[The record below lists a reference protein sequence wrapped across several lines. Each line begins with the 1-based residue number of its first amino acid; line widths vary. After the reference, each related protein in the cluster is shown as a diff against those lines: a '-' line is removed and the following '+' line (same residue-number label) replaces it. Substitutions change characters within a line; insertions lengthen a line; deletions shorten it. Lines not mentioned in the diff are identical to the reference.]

1 MKVLLLHQ
9 HFNIPQKGG
18 AIRSYYLAK
27 ALVDKG
33 IETVVITAHNEK
45 SYRKENV
52 EGIEV
57 HYLPVAYDNKF
68 GFAAR
73 AISFLKFNWGVV
85 KLVRKVDRVDYCYA
99 LSVPL
104 TIGLAAIW
112 IKKFYKIPYIFEV
125 GDLWPDA
132 PIQLGFVQNYFFRQF
147 LFSMEKQ
154 IYRSAKSIVAL
165 SPAIE
170 EAVKKKIAP
179 RPFFSAESPGS
190 GALAEAGNEYKAQ
203 SPETETLRGIK
214 IVPRPFF
221 PAESPVSG
229 TLAEAGNEYKAQS
242 PETETLR
249 GIRSLPN
256 IHLIPN
262 MADCDFYKP
271 EMKSPA
277 LEDKFNVKGK
287 FVISYIGAVGVANG
301 LDYFLECANVSRKA
315 QMPIQFL
322 LCGEGALRER
332 LMANARQLGLQ
343 NLTFID
349 FQNREGVKEV
359 MNVTDAAFIC
369 YKNVPIL
376 ETGSPNKFFDGL
388 AAGKLIIVNFSG
400 WIRKEIEETCCGIY
414 VDPKHPTDFVRKISP
429 FLSDEKQLKYYQE
442 AARQLAE
449 KKYSRK
455 IMSEKFAKLF

>member
-1 MKVLLLHQ
+1 MTKSHQNPFVWGLFLNLLHIVKVLLLHQ

-33 IETVVITAHNEK
+33 IETVVITGHNEK

-73 AISFLKFNWGVV
+73 AISFLKFNWGAMR
-85 KLVRKVDRVDYCYA
+85 LARKVDHVDYCYA
-99 LSVPL
+99 ISVPL
-104 TIGLAAIW
+104 TIGLAAMW
-112 IKKFYKIPYIFEV
+112 IKKFYEIPYIFEV

-147 LFSMEKQ
+147 LFSMERQ

-170 EAVKKKIAP
+170 EAVRKKI
-179 RPFFSAESPGS
+179 S
-190 GALAEAGNEYKAQ
+190 
-203 SPETETLRGIK
+203 
-214 IVPRPFF
+214 VPR
-221 PAESPVSG
+221 SVSSQ
-229 TLAEAGNEYKAQS
+229 TS
-242 PETETLR
+242 
-249 GIRSLPN
+249 
-256 IHLIPN
+256 IHFIPN
-262 MADCDFYKP
+262 MADCDFYNP
-271 EMKSPA
+271 EIKLPA

-287 FVISYIGAVGVANG
+287 FVVSYIGAVGVANG
-301 LDYFLECANVSRKA
+301 LDYFLECANASRKA
-315 QMPIQFL
+315 QLPIQFL

-332 LMANARQLGLQ
+332 LMANVKQMGLQ

-349 FQNREGVKEV
+349 FQNREGVREV

-388 AAGKLIIVNFSG
+388 AAGKLIIVNFGG
-400 WIRKEIEETCCGIY
+400 WIKKEIEEAHCGIFI
-414 VDPKHPTDFVRKISP
+414 DPKHPTDFVKKISL
-429 FLSDEKQLKYYQE
+429 FLTDEKQLKNYKE
-442 AARQLAE
+442 ASRQLAE

-455 IMSEKFAKLF
+455 IVSERFAKLFRD

>member
-33 IETVVITAHNEK
+33 IETLVITGHNEK
-45 SYRKENV
+45 TYRKENI
-52 EGIEV
+52 EGVEV
-57 HYLPVAYDNKF
+57 HYLPIAYDNKF

-73 AISFLKFNWGVV
+73 AISFLKYNWGAMRM
-85 KLVRKVDRVDYCYA
+85 VRKIDHVDCCYA
-99 LSVPL
+99 ISVPL
-104 TIGLAAIW
+104 TIGLVAMW

-147 LFSMEKQ
+147 LFSVEKQ

-170 EAVKKKIAP
+170 DAVKEKT
-179 RPFFSAESPGS
+179 
-190 GALAEAGNEYKAQ
+190 AL
-203 SPETETLRGIK
+203 SSIT
-214 IVPRPFF
+214 
-221 PAESPVSG
+221 
-229 TLAEAGNEYKAQS
+229 
-242 PETETLR
+242 
-249 GIRSLPN
+249 
-256 IHLIPN
+256 HLIPN

-271 EMKSPA
+271 EIKSPV
-277 LEDKFNVKGK
+277 LEDKFNVRGK
-287 FVISYIGAVGVANG
+287 FVVSYIGAVGVANG
-301 LDYFLECANVSRKA
+301 LDYFLECANASRKA
-315 QMPIQFL
+315 ELPIHFL

-332 LMANARQLGLQ
+332 LMTNVKQMGLQ

-388 AAGKLIIVNFSG
+388 AAGKLIIVNFGG
-400 WIRKEIEETCCGIY
+400 WIKKEIEEARCGIF
-414 VDPKHPTDFVRKISP
+414 VDPKHPTDFVKKVLP
-429 FLSDEKQLKYYQE
+429 FLSDEKQLKSYQE
-442 AARQLAE
+442 ASRQLAE

-455 IMSEKFAKLF
+455 IVSEKFAKLFY